1 MKIVWAG
8 EMDKNK
14 RIVTQLFFFLKKSLQ
29 ALFVA
34 PLLLKTEEDNLKYY
48 SHLVF
53 SEYNQSIL
61 LR

>member
-14 RIVTQLFFFLKKSLQ
+14 RIVTQLFFLKKSLQ